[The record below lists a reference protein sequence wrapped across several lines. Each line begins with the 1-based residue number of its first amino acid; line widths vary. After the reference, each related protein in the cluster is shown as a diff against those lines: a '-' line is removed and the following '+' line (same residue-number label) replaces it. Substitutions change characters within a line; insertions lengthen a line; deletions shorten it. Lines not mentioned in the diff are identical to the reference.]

1 MTCASFYD
9 FFLLFYAFFS
19 VFSYIC
25 WKRDRTMEINLSKER
40 ITELISRKGMSKA
53 EFAKRLGY
61 ERNNLDAYLNAK
73 KKDINLVIKMAEA
86 LDLNLYDLL
95 GLNAPGAKDVY
106 GWLYVKGMPVLINS
120 KNELLELVMSLD
132 NE

>member
-1 MTCASFYD
+1 
-9 FFLLFYAFFS
+9 
-19 VFSYIC
+19 
-25 WKRDRTMEINLSKER
+25 MEVNLTKER
-40 ITELISRKGMSKA
+40 ITELIAQKGITKA

-95 GLNAPGAKDVY
+95 GLKEPGNRDVY
-106 GWLYVKGMPVLINS
+106 GCLYVKGMPVLVNS
-120 KNELLELVMSLD
+120 KEDIEKVLKEL
-132 NE
+132 

>member
-1 MTCASFYD
+1 
-9 FFLLFYAFFS
+9 
-19 VFSYIC
+19 
-25 WKRDRTMEINLSKER
+25 MEVNLTKER
-40 ITELISRKGMSKA
+40 ITELIAQKGITKA

-95 GLNAPGAKDVY
+95 GLDEPGTKDVY
-106 GWLYVKGMPVLINS
+106 GCLYVKGMPVLVNS
-120 KNELLELVMSLD
+120 KADIERDGCCHCRAYRKVGV
-132 NE
+132 

>member
-1 MTCASFYD
+1 
-9 FFLLFYAFFS
+9 
-19 VFSYIC
+19 
-25 WKRDRTMEINLSKER
+25 MEINLSKER

-106 GWLYVKGMPVLINS
+106 GCLYVKGMPVLINS
-120 KNELLELVMSLD
+120 KNELLELVKSLD

>member
-1 MTCASFYD
+1 MIISIFVQKT
-9 FFLLFYAFFS
+9 LN
-19 VFSYIC
+19 
-25 WKRDRTMEINLSKER
+25 MEVNLTKEL
-40 ITELISRKGMSKA
+40 ITELIAQKGITKA

-95 GLNAPGAKDVY
+95 GLKEPGTKDVY
-106 GWLYVKGMPVLINS
+106 GCLYVKGMPVLVNS
-120 KNELLELVMSLD
+120 KEDIEKVLKEI
-132 NE
+132 